1 MRLSAGDKLGP
12 YEVVSPLGEGG
23 MGEVWKARDTRLD
36 RTVALKISKEEFSER
51 FEREARAVAALNHPY
66 ICQLYDV
73 GPNYLVMEYIEGTPL
88 VSSTKSAAMPL
99 DQALKLG
106 AQICEA
112 LAAAHAQ
119 GITHRDLKPA
129 NILVTKTGIKL
140 LDFGLAKAAPPVA
153 PMDGATL
160 TMALTGK
167 NEIIGTLNYMSPE
180 QLQADSHPIDARSD
194 IFAFGLVLYEML
206 TGKRAINGP
215 SAASVIA
222 AILERPA
229 PSVASVAP
237 QALDRAL
244 QKCLAKNP
252 EERWQTARDLG
263 DELRW
268 IAGTPATVSGPAPEI
283 HPPSRIPWYIAAACA
298 AAALV
303 LAVAWLR
310 KDPSH
315 STPVRFSL
323 PDREDFQFSPD
334 GRYLLRSGRSLE
346 LREASQLD
354 WRSFPGTGG
363 AQQVFWAE
371 DSSAIAFFAD
381 GRLKLLS
388 LDGKSSVR
396 SVADA
401 PHPLGGSWRGG
412 VNGTIL
418 FASERKLHI
427 VDLASGSV
435 RDFPISL
442 QPGESVFQPVFLPEG
457 DGFVFL
463 KTAGEGR
470 DLFRA
475 NLGAPGAP
483 PQRLLD
489 SGYRVAFARHPR
501 TGGWYMF
508 YNSTGRTVVAAPIN
522 PKTGVPASAPV
533 KILEDLNIR
542 SGIRWMNFSVAN
554 NGAITWS
561 KARASLPIWRLRWYD
576 RAGAS
581 LGTIGDFGTQ
591 LSLALS
597 PDETRAAV
605 IQGYPE
611 KEVWVYNLQRNTSV
625 RLSHGD
631 RIGDTVLWSADSRS
645 VYYADGS
652 GGSWAVVR
660 QAIDSSVSEI
670 LVHGPPE
677 ASLLSLEDI
686 TPDGKSIILLIRDAT
701 GVNTV
706 LYRAD
711 LARAGENGT
720 LEKLLLDFP
729 YSRIGGFARL
739 TPDGHWLLFSGDAME
754 SAYIVPYPP
763 GAATPRLVSRTFSSF
778 PFFSRDGRQLFGYS
792 QDLPTGLTVQ
802 PVLTGPDGLHLG
814 ERSPLFSLRAPTRA
828 SANVGAATR
837 DGRILAI
844 AGDASE
850 ELNSLVLTDW
860 TALMSSEGN

>member
-1 MRLSAGDKLGP
+1 MRLSAGEKLGP

-88 VSSTKSAAMPL
+88 GSSTKSAAMPL

-153 PMDGATL
+153 PLDGSTL

-229 PSVASVAP
+229 PSVAGVAP

-252 EERWQTARDLG
+252 DERWQTARDLG

-268 IAGTPATVSGPAPEI
+268 IAATPATVSGPPSEI
-283 HPPSRIPWYIAAACA
+283 RPTNILPLGRTPWYIAAACA

-303 LAVAWLR
+303 LAVLWLR
-310 KDPSH
+310 KDPPY

-334 GRYLLRSGRSLE
+334 GRYLLRNGRSLE
-346 LREASQLD
+346 LRQASQLD
-354 WRSFPGTGG
+354 WRSFPGTAG

-381 GRLKLLS
+381 GRLKLLP

-401 PHPLGGSWRGG
+401 PHPLGGTWRGG
-412 VNGTIL
+412 ANGTIL
-418 FASERKLHI
+418 FTSERKLHI
-427 VDLASGSV
+427 VDIASGSV
-435 RDFPISL
+435 RDFPVSL

-489 SGYRVAFARHPR
+489 SRYRVAFARHPR

-508 YNSTGRTVVAAPIN
+508 YNSTGRTIVAAPIN

-533 KILEDLNIR
+533 KILEDLNI
-542 SGIRWMNFSVAN
+542 SSIIGLMNFSVAN

-581 LGTIGDFGTQ
+581 LGTIGDSGTQ

-611 KEVWVYNLQRNTSV
+611 NRGLGLQPSAQYQRAT
-625 RLSHGD
+625 LSRWRCG
-631 RIGDTVLWSADSRS
+631 RYG
-645 VYYADGS
+645 
-652 GGSWAVVR
+652 VV
-660 QAIDSSVSEI
+660 V
-670 LVHGPPE
+670 
-677 ASLLSLEDI
+677 
-686 TPDGKSIILLIRDAT
+686 
-701 GVNTV
+701 
-706 LYRAD
+706 
-711 LARAGENGT
+711 
-720 LEKLLLDFP
+720 
-729 YSRIGGFARL
+729 
-739 TPDGHWLLFSGDAME
+739 
-754 SAYIVPYPP
+754 
-763 GAATPRLVSRTFSSF
+763 
-778 PFFSRDGRQLFGYS
+778 GR
-792 QDLPTGLTVQ
+792 
-802 PVLTGPDGLHLG
+802 
-814 ERSPLFSLRAPTRA
+814 
-828 SANVGAATR
+828 
-837 DGRILAI
+837 
-844 AGDASE
+844 
-850 ELNSLVLTDW
+850 
-860 TALMSSEGN
+860 